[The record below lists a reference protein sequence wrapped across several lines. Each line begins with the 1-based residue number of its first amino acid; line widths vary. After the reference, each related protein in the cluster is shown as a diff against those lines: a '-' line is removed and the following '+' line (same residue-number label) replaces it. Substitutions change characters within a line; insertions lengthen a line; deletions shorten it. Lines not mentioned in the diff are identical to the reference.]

1 MSEQIPQNKPE
12 QEITLPDV
20 QLGIREPD
28 GDKQFMVTFN
38 AKTKQ
43 EADIFGYAV
52 YKVLKDVGLNPFHQI
67 QGEGEKKDFIGYN
80 GYECWKKIDRQ
91 VLEDLIPQIKET
103 ALQELK
109 DLKAWE
115 SQSDSEEL

>member
-1 MSEQIPQNKPE
+1 MSEKTAQNKPE
-12 QEITLPDV
+12 QEINLPDV
-20 QLGIREPD
+20 QLGIRKPD

-38 AKTKQ
+38 AKTKL
-43 EADIFGYAV
+43 ESDIFGYAV
-52 YKVLKDVGLNPFHQI
+52 YKVLKDAGLNPFHQI
-67 QGEGEKKDFIGYN
+67 QGAGERKDFIGYN

-91 VLEDLIPQIKET
+91 TLEDLIPQIKEV

-115 SQSDSEEL
+115 FQSDSQNS